1 MSIFLREE
9 FLVEIRLGGGA
20 RGGAVAII
28 VVVAVPGTEREAV
41 AVVGTRGRTVEVSS
55 VSC

>member
-1 MSIFLREE
+1 MAGVVVVVI
-9 FLVEIRLGGGA
+9 
-20 RGGAVAII
+20 AVA
-28 VVVAVPGTEREAV
+28 EREAV